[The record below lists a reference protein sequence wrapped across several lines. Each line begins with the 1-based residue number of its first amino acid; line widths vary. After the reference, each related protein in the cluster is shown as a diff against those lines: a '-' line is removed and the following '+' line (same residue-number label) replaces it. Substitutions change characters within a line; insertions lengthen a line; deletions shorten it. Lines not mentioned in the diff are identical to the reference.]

1 MKLTDRYILREV
13 FAPTAVAF
21 VIYTGFMLIR
31 GLVQFSDLLLQSSD
45 PFWDMG
51 RVLAFSTPHIVV
63 LTLPIAFLLGIL
75 VGVGRLSQ
83 DSELVALRAAGV
95 DLLSLYRPI
104 AVLAVA
110 FTLVTGLVMTSVVPW
125 TNRILYGMKLQ
136 LSTFAIAQRIQPG
149 VFSPEFAGRRIYVE
163 RASPDRRTL
172 EGLILTDNSNPADGE
187 RLTLARTGSLELE
200 ESEGRL
206 WLRLEDAVTHHTAV
220 DARGYDRASYRTQR
234 VLLDDTNPK
243 ERFAKTRPDKQLRE
257 MTLGELIHR
266 ARTTKDGALARL
278 SWVEVH
284 KKFSFPA
291 ACLVFGLIGLPL
303 GVVNRRGGRAAGF
316 AVSAAI
322 VLAYYILYASGESRA
337 VKGTISP
344 AVAMWLPNA
353 LLLALGLY
361 SIRRIRH
368 DRTLFEGTVFG
379 APKALLDRILARHS
393 TDRGAGSTPS
403 IGGPERGTPGSR
415 GVTRAWLVD
424 RYVATRFLQLF
435 ALVLA
440 SILSL
445 YILIEYLEISNDIAR
460 VRPPVSAIL
469 GYFQAKMAPILVD
482 VVPLAFAAAAL
493 IAVAGL
499 VRSSESTALL
509 AHGISLLRSTASIL
523 LLAILVGGGLL
534 AFSETVVPK
543 AAAEAERLRN
553 VLLGKPAAAVS
564 DAWRSFLR
572 GEGGRF
578 YSAQTWDTRSSAVT
592 GVTVFEVDPAS
603 FRLARKSYGARG
615 RIVPG
620 KGIVLA
626 DGWTRTFGEDGE
638 SLFLKQSGTSFV
650 DAPEA
655 ARTFLAGRADPRQ
668 MSSLELGRFIRIRR
682 KAGADVSAI
691 STGLYQKSSVT
702 LAPLLLTLVGLPF
715 AFRHGKKGA
724 VAGIGIALLLGLAYL
739 VLGAALVKGGE
750 TGSLP
755 PLLAAWGANLF
766 FSLGA
771 GWGLLGIRT

>member
-1 MKLTDRYILREV
+1 MKLTDRYTLREIL
-13 FAPTAVAF
+13 APTGVAF
-21 VIYTGFMLIR
+21 AIYTGFMLIR
-31 GLVQFSDLLLQSSD
+31 GLIQFSNLLLQSSD
-45 PFWDMG
+45 PFWDTG

-95 DLLSLYRPI
+95 DLFTLYRPI
-104 AVLAVA
+104 SLLAIL
-110 FTLVTGLVMTSVVPW
+110 FTLVTGFVMTTVVPR

-163 RASPDRRTL
+163 RASSDRKTL
-172 EGLILTDNSNPADGE
+172 EGLILADNSNPAEGE
-187 RLTLARTGSLELE
+187 RLTLARRGALELE
-200 ESEGRL
+200 ETEGRL
-206 WLRLEDAVTHHTAV
+206 WLRLEDAVTHHTAA

-243 ERFAKTRPDKQLRE
+243 DRFAKTRPDKQLRE
-257 MTLGELIHR
+257 MTLGELVHR
-266 ARTTKDGALARL
+266 AKTTGDGVLARL

-316 AVSAAI
+316 AVSTAI
-322 VLAYYILYASGESRA
+322 VLGYYILYASGEARA
-337 VKGTISP
+337 VEGTMSP
-344 AVAMWLPNA
+344 VVAMWLPNF
-353 LLLALGLY
+353 LLLVLGIY
-361 SIRRIRH
+361 AIARIRR
-368 DRTLFEGTVFG
+368 DRTLFDGSFIGGSRE
-379 APKALLDRILARHS
+379 LLARILPRKSRSPEPGIVPHAKQALAR
-393 TDRGAGSTPS
+393 GSET
-403 IGGPERGTPGSR
+403 
-415 GVTRAWLVD
+415 VTRAWLVD

-440 SILSL
+440 SILAL
-445 YILIEYLEISNDIAR
+445 YVVIDYLEISNDIAK
-460 VRPPVSAIL
+460 VRPPATAIL
-469 GYFQAKMAPILVD
+469 GYFQAKLAPILVD

-499 VRSSESTALL
+499 VRSAETTALL
-509 AHGISLLRSTASIL
+509 ANGISLLRSTASIL
-523 LLAILVGGGLL
+523 LLAILMGGSLL
-534 AFSETVVPK
+534 VFSEAVVPK
-543 AAAEAERLRN
+543 SAAEAERLRN
-553 VLLGKPAAAVS
+553 VLLGKPAAAAS

-572 GEGGRF
+572 GESGRF
-578 YSAQTWDTRSSAVT
+578 YSAETWDTNSSSVT
-592 GVTVFEVDPAS
+592 GITILQVDPAS
-603 FRLARKSYGARG
+603 FRLVRKSYGARG
-615 RIVPG
+615 QIIPG
-620 KGIVLA
+620 KGIALT
-626 DGWTRTFGEDGE
+626 DGWTRTFGKDGE
-638 SLFLKQSGTSFV
+638 SLFLKQAGTSFV
-650 DAPEA
+650 EAPEA

-668 MSSLELGRFIRIRR
+668 MSSLELARFVRIRR

-691 STGLYQKSSVT
+691 TTGLYQKSSVS

-715 AFRHGKKGA
+715 AFRLGKKGA
-724 VAGIGIALLLGLAYL
+724 VAGIGIALFLGLAYF
-739 VLGAALVKGGE
+739 VLSAVLVKGGE

>member
-1 MKLTDRYILREV
+1 MKLTDRYTLREIL
-13 FAPTAVAF
+13 APTVVAF

-31 GLVQFSDLLLQSSD
+31 GLVQFSDLILQSSE
-45 PFWDMG
+45 PLWDTG

-75 VGVGRLSQ
+75 VGIGRLSQ

-95 DLLSLYRPI
+95 DPFTLYRPI
-104 AVLAVA
+104 ALLAVL
-110 FTLVTGLVMTSVVPW
+110 FTLATGFVMTSVVPR
-125 TNRILYGMKLQ
+125 TNRLIYGMKLQ

-163 RASPDRRTL
+163 RASSDRKSL
-172 EGLILTDNSNPADGE
+172 EGLILADNSNPAEGE
-187 RLTLARTGSLELE
+187 RLTLARRGALELE
-200 ESEGRL
+200 ETEGRL
-206 WLRLEDAVTHHTAV
+206 WLRLEDAVTHHTAA

-243 ERFAKTRPDKQLRE
+243 QRFAKTRPDKQLRE
-257 MTLGELIHR
+257 MTLGELVQR
-266 ARTTKDGALARL
+266 ARTTQDGVLSRL

-316 AVSAAI
+316 AVSTAI
-322 VLAYYILYASGESRA
+322 VLGYYILYASGETRA
-337 VKGTISP
+337 VEGTMSP
-344 AVAMWLPNA
+344 VVAMWLPNF
-353 LLLALGLY
+353 LLLGLGVY
-361 SIRRIRH
+361 AIRRVRH
-368 DRTLFEGTVFG
+368 DRTLFEGSAING
-379 APKALLDRILARHS
+379 AQALLARLLPRQSRKSNLDVVSRGERELAR
-393 TDRGAGSTPS
+393 GAT
-403 IGGPERGTPGSR
+403 T
-415 GVTRAWLVD
+415 VTRAWLVD

-440 SILSL
+440 SILAL
-445 YILIEYLEISNDIAR
+445 YVLIEYLEISNDIAR
-460 VRPPVSAIL
+460 VRPPVAAIL
-469 GYFQAKMAPILVD
+469 GYFEAKLAPILVD

-499 VRSSESTALL
+499 VRSAESTALL
-509 AHGISLLRSTASIL
+509 AHGISLLRSSASIL
-523 LLAILVGGGLL
+523 LLAILMGGALL
-534 AFSETVVPK
+534 AFSEAVVPK
-543 AAAEAERLRN
+543 SAAEAERLRN
-553 VLLGKPAAAVS
+553 VLLGKPAAAAS
-564 DAWRSFLR
+564 DAWRSFLK
-572 GEGGRF
+572 GESGRF
-578 YSAQTWDTRSSAVT
+578 YSAETWDTNSSSLT
-592 GVTVFEVDPAS
+592 GVTVFQVDPAS

-615 RIVPG
+615 QIVPG
-620 KGIVLA
+620 KGIALT
-626 DGWTRTFGEDGE
+626 DGWTRTFGKDGE
-638 SLFLKQSGTSFV
+638 SLFLKQAGPSFV
-650 DAPEA
+650 EAPEA
-655 ARTFLAGRADPRQ
+655 ARTFLAGRADSRQ
-668 MSSLELGRFIRIRR
+668 MSSLELARFVRIRR

-691 STGLYQKSSVT
+691 LTGLYQKSSVS

-715 AFRHGKKGA
+715 AFRLGKKGA

-739 VLGAALVKGGE
+739 VLSAALVKAGE

>member
-1 MKLTDRYILREV
+1 MKLIDRYALREIL
-13 FAPTAVAF
+13 APTVVAF
-21 VIYTGFMLIR
+21 AIYTGFMLIR
-31 GLVQFSDLLLQSSD
+31 GLVQFSSLLLQSSE
-45 PFWDMG
+45 PFWDTG

-95 DLLSLYRPI
+95 DLFTLYRPI
-104 AVLAVA
+104 ALLAIL
-110 FTLVTGLVMTSVVPW
+110 FTLATGLVMTAVVPR

-149 VFSPEFAGRRIYVE
+149 VFSPEFGGRRIYVE
-163 RASPDRRTL
+163 RASSDRRTL
-172 EGLILTDNSNPADGE
+172 EGLILADNSNPSEGE
-187 RLTLARTGSLELE
+187 RLTLARRGALELE
-200 ESEGRL
+200 EAEGRL
-206 WLRLEDAVTHHTAV
+206 WLRLEDAVTHHTAA

-243 ERFAKTRPDKQLRE
+243 DRFAKTRPDKQLRE
-257 MTLGELIHR
+257 MTLRELMHR
-266 ARTTKDGALARL
+266 ARTTRDGVLSRL

-316 AVSAAI
+316 AVSTAI
-322 VLAYYILYASGESRA
+322 VLGYYILYASGEAWA
-337 VKGTISP
+337 VEGSMSP
-344 AVAMWLPNA
+344 VVAMWLPN
-353 LLLALGLY
+353 LLLVVLGVVA
-361 SIRRIRH
+361 IGRVRR
-368 DRTLFEGTVFG
+368 DRTLFEGSALAG
-379 APKALLDRILARHS
+379 AQALGARLLPRRSRKPKPDVAQDGNREVA
-393 TDRGAGSTPS
+393 RGAT
-403 IGGPERGTPGSR
+403 T
-415 GVTRAWLVD
+415 VTRAWLID
-424 RYVATRFLQLF
+424 RYVATRFLKLF

-440 SILSL
+440 SILAL
-445 YILIEYLEISNDIAR
+445 YVIIEYLEISNEIAK
-460 VRPPVSAIL
+460 VRPPVAAIL
-469 GYFQAKMAPILVD
+469 GYFQAKLAPILVD
-482 VVPLAFAAAAL
+482 VVPMAFAAAAL

-499 VRSSESTALL
+499 VRSSETTALL
-509 AHGISLLRSTASIL
+509 ANGISLLRSAGSIL
-523 LLAILVGGGLL
+523 LLAILTGGALL
-534 AFSETVVPK
+534 AFSEVVVPK
-543 AAAEAERLRN
+543 SAAEAERLKN
-553 VLLGKPAAAVS
+553 VLLGRPAAAAS

-572 GEGGRF
+572 GEWGRF
-578 YSAQTWDTRSSAVT
+578 YSAETWDTHSSSVT
-592 GVTVFEVDPAS
+592 GVTIFQVDPAS
-603 FRLARKSYGARG
+603 FRLTRKSYGARG

-620 KGIVLA
+620 KGIALT
-626 DGWTRTFGEDGE
+626 DGWTRTFGKDGE
-638 SLFLKQSGTSFV
+638 SLFLKQPGASFV
-650 DAPEA
+650 EAPEA

-668 MSSLELGRFIRIRR
+668 MSSLELARFVRIRR

-691 STGLYQKSSVT
+691 TTGLYQKSSVS

-715 AFRHGKKGA
+715 AFRLGKKGA

-739 VLGAALVKGGE
+739 ILSAALVKGGE

-755 PLLAAWGANLF
+755 PLLAAWGTNLF

>member
-1 MKLTDRYILREV
+1 MRLTDRYALREIL
-13 FAPTAVAF
+13 APTAVAF

-31 GLVQFSDLLLQSSD
+31 GLVQFSDLLLQSAD
-45 PFWDMG
+45 PLLDVL
-51 RVLAFSTPHIVV
+51 RVLAFSAPHIIV
-63 LTLPIAFLLGIL
+63 LTLPIVFLLGIL

-95 DLLSLYRPI
+95 DLFTLYRPI

-110 FTLVTGLVMTSVVPW
+110 FTLVTGFVMTSVVPR

-172 EGLILTDNSNPADGE
+172 EGLILSDRSNPADGE
-187 RLTLARTGSLELE
+187 RLTLARRGALELE
-200 ESEGRL
+200 EAEGRL
-206 WLRLEDAVTHHTAV
+206 WLRLEDAVTHHMPA
-220 DARGYDRASYRTQR
+220 DARSYDRASYRTQR

-257 MTLGELIHR
+257 MTLAELIHR
-266 ARTTKDGALARL
+266 ARTTGDDVLARL

-291 ACLVFGLIGLPL
+291 ACLFFGLVGLPL

-316 AVSAAI
+316 AVSTAI
-322 VLAYYILYASGESRA
+322 VLGYYVLYASGEARA
-337 VKGTISP
+337 VEGTIP
-344 AVAMWLPNA
+344 PIVAMWLPNI
-353 LLLALGLY
+353 LLLILGAY
-361 SIRRIRH
+361 SIGRIRH
-368 DRTLFEGTVFG
+368 DRTLFDGSILG
-379 APKALLDRILARHS
+379 SAKALLDRFLPRRLADPES
-393 TDRGAGSTPS
+393 DASAYGMGE
-403 IGGPERGTPGSR
+403 GGRSAVR
-415 GVTRAWLVD
+415 SVTRAWLVD
-424 RYVATRFLQLF
+424 RYVATLFLQLF

-460 VRPPVSAIL
+460 VQPPMSTIF
-469 GYFQAKMAPILVD
+469 GYFQAKLGPIVVD

-493 IAVAGL
+493 IAMAGL
-499 VRSSESTALL
+499 VRSSETTALL

-523 LLAILVGGGLL
+523 LLALLAGGGLM
-534 AFSETVVPK
+534 AFSEIVVPK
-543 AAAEAERLRN
+543 SAAEAERLRN

-572 GEGGRF
+572 GESGRF
-578 YSAQTWDTRSSAVT
+578 YSAETCDIQSSAVT
-592 GVTVFEVDPAS
+592 GVTVFQVDPAS
-603 FRLARKSYGARG
+603 FRLTRKSWGTSG
-615 RIVPG
+615 RLVPE
-620 KGIVLA
+620 KGIVLT

-638 SLFLKQSGTSFV
+638 SLFLKQTGTSFIE
-650 DAPEA
+650 APEA

-668 MSSLELGRFIRIRR
+668 MNSLELARFIEVRR

-691 STGLYQKSSVT
+691 STGLYQKSSVA

-739 VLGAALVKGGE
+739 VLGAVLVKGGE

-766 FSLGA
+766 FALGA

>member
-1 MKLTDRYILREV
+1 MKLTHRYALREIL
-13 FAPTAVAF
+13 APTVVAF
-21 VIYTGFMLIR
+21 AIYTGFMLIR
-31 GLVQFSDLLLQSSD
+31 GLVQFSDLLLQSSN
-45 PFWDMG
+45 PLWDTG
-51 RVLAFSTPHIVV
+51 RVLAFSTPHVVV

-95 DLLSLYRPI
+95 DLFTLYKPI
-104 AVLAVA
+104 SVLAVL
-110 FTLVTGLVMTSVVPW
+110 FTLATGFVMTAVVPR
-125 TNRILYGMKLQ
+125 TNRILYGMKLE

-163 RASPDRRTL
+163 RASSDRRTL
-172 EGLILTDNSNPADGE
+172 EGLILADNSNPAEGE
-187 RLTLARTGSLELE
+187 RLTLARRGALELE
-200 ESEGRL
+200 EKEGRL
-206 WLRLEDAVTHHTAV
+206 WLRLEDAVTHHTAA

-257 MTLGELIHR
+257 MTFDELLQR
-266 ARTTKDGALARL
+266 ARTTRDDELARL
-278 SWVEVH
+278 SWVEIH

-316 AVSAAI
+316 TVSTAI
-322 VLAYYILYASGESRA
+322 VLCYYILYASGEARA
-337 VKGTISP
+337 VEGSMSP
-344 AVAMWLPNA
+344 VVAMWLPN
-353 LLLALGLY
+353 LLLVILGAFA
-361 SIRRIRH
+361 IGRVRR
-368 DRTLFEGTVFG
+368 DRSLFDSPV
-379 APKALLDRILARHS
+379 LDRAGVLISRFLPSRFRAPAPEAAAGRV
-393 TDRGAGSTPS
+393 RAAKEGAEPT
-403 IGGPERGTPGSR
+403 
-415 GVTRAWLVD
+415 VTRAWLVD

-440 SILSL
+440 SILGIYL
-445 YILIEYLEISNDIAR
+445 LIEYLEISNDIAR
-460 VRPPVSAIL
+460 VRPPVAAIL
-469 GYFQAKMAPILVD
+469 GYFEAKLAPILVD

-499 VRSSESTALL
+499 VRSSETTALL
-509 AHGISLLRSTASIL
+509 AHGISLFRSTASIL
-523 LLAILVGGGLL
+523 ILAILAGGALV
-534 AFSETVVPK
+534 AFSEAVVPK
-543 AAAEAERLRN
+543 SAAEADRLRN
-553 VLLGKPAAAVS
+553 VLLGKPPAATS
-564 DAWRSFLR
+564 DGWRSFLR
-572 GEGGRF
+572 GDSGRF
-578 YSAQTWDTRSSAVT
+578 YSAETWDTNSSSVT
-592 GVTVFEVDPAS
+592 GVTIFQIEPAS

-620 KGIVLA
+620 KGIALS
-626 DGWTRTFGEDGE
+626 DGWTRTFGKDGE
-638 SLFLKQSGTSFV
+638 SLFLKQAGTSFV
-650 DAPEA
+650 EAPEA

-668 MSSLELGRFIRIRR
+668 MNSLELTRFVRLRR
-682 KAGADVSAI
+682 KAGADVSGML
-691 STGLYQKSSVT
+691 TGLYQKSSVS

-715 AFRHGKKGA
+715 AFRLGKKGA

-739 VLGAALVKGGE
+739 ILSAVLVKGGE